1 MRPPRELVYREL
13 ADCQVGYGGYTEE
26 DVTKTA
32 DVLLFGSNT
41 HRRWLKG
48 WGCSMRTTYPLSPAN
63 L

>member
-13 ADCQVGYGGYTEE
+13 AGLQVGYCGYTEE

-32 DVLLFGSNT
+32 DALLLESNN

-48 WGCSMRTTYPLSPAN
+48 
-63 L
+63 